1 MENREEFL
9 LELKALLQKYNV
21 SIEAGM
27 ESDPQAIFGEHI
39 YICDSKY
46 NTVFKVEGWSLDH
59 SDIDT
64 KQ

>member
-1 MENREEFL
+1 MENKEELL

-27 ESDPQAIFGEHI
+27 ESDTQAIFGEHI
-39 YICDSKY
+39 HICDSKCK
-46 NTVFKVEGWSLDH
+46 TVFKFEGWSLNH